1 MTARITSL
9 ADVHPRPR
17 TIAIGMFD
25 GVHRGHRAVIDGAD
39 TVVTFDPHPM
49 AVLRPESVPAQL
61 TSLEQKAEI
70 LGDLGVHELVLVPFT
85 AETAA
90 LTAERFVDEVIVDR
104 LDARGVRI
112 GENFRFGH
120 AAAGTPELLSRDSRF
135 DTTVVPVLTLEDD
148 VVSSTR
154 VRRLVSEG
162 EVAAAARLLGA
173 PYTLDGTVVQ
183 GEQRG
188 RTLGFPTANLFP
200 PPGRV
205 LPDHGVYAC
214 RATVDGDELVRPA
227 AVSIGVRPQ
236 FESRFGVLVEA
247 YLLDFDGDLYG
258 RRLELEF
265 LDRLRGE
272 QKFAGV
278 DELIAQIQRDA
289 DETRRIVTA

>member
-1 MTARITSL
+1 MTARITAL

-25 GVHRGHRAVIDGAD
+25 GVHLGHRAVIDGAD

-49 AVLRPESVPAQL
+49 AVLRPQNVPGQL
-61 TSLEQKAEI
+61 TTLEQKAEI
-70 LGDLGVHELVLVPFT
+70 LGALGVQELVLVPFT
-85 AETAA
+85 PEMAA
-90 LTAERFVDEVIVDR
+90 LTAEEFVDDVIVDR

-112 GENFRFGH
+112 GENFRFGR
-120 AAAGTPELLSRDSRF
+120 AALGTPELLAADSRF
-135 DTTVVPVLTLEDD
+135 DTTVVPVLTVDGD

-154 VRRLVSEG
+154 IRRLIAEG
-162 EVAAAARLLGA
+162 DVQAAARLLGS
-173 PYTLDGTVVQ
+173 PYTLGGTVVQ

-214 RATVDGDELVRPA
+214 RATVDDVVHPA

-236 FESRFGVLVEA
+236 FETRLGVLVEA
-247 YLLDFDGDLYG
+247 YLLDYSGILYG
-258 RRLELEF
+258 QQIELEF
-265 LDRLRGE
+265 LDHLRGE

-278 DELIAQIQRDA
+278 DELIAQIQRDV
-289 DETRRIVTA
+289 DDTRRIAAA

>member
-49 AVLRPESVPAQL
+49 AILRPDHVPPQL

-90 LTAERFVDEVIVDR
+90 LTAEAFVDDVIVDR

-135 DTTVVPVLTLEDD
+135 DTTVVPVLTLDGD

-154 VRRLVSEG
+154 VRRLVAEG
-162 EVAAAARLLGA
+162 DVATAARLLGA
-173 PYTLDGTVVQ
+173 PYALHGPVVQ

-188 RTLGFPTANLFP
+188 RTLGFPTANLLP
-200 PPGRV
+200 PDGRV

-214 RATVDGDELVRPA
+214 RATVDGELTRAA
-227 AVSIGVRPQ
+227 AVSIGLRPQ

-247 YLLDFDGDLYG
+247 YLLDFDGDLYD
-258 RRLELEF
+258 RQLELTF
-265 LDRLRGE
+265 LQRLRGE
-272 QKFAGV
+272 QTFASV
-278 DELIAQIQRDA
+278 DELIAQIQRDT
-289 DETRRIVTA
+289 DQTRRIVTV

>member
-9 ADVHPRPR
+9 DDVHPRPR

-25 GVHRGHRAVIDGAD
+25 GVHLGHRAVIDGAD

-49 AVLRPESVPAQL
+49 AVLRPQDVPGQL
-61 TSLEQKAEI
+61 TSLQQKAEI
-70 LGDLGVHELVLVPFT
+70 LGNLGVQELVLVPFT
-85 AETAA
+85 RETAA
-90 LTAERFVDEVIVDR
+90 LTAEQFVDEVIVAR

-112 GENFRFGH
+112 GENFRFGR
-120 AAAGTPELLSRDSRF
+120 AAAGTPDLLAADSRF
-135 DTTVVPVLTLEDD
+135 DTTVVPVLTLDGD

-154 VRRLVSEG
+154 VRRLVADG
-162 EVAAAARLLGA
+162 DMAAAAKLLGS
-173 PYTLDGTVVQ
+173 PYALTGTVVQ

-200 PPGRV
+200 PLGRV

-214 RATVDGDELVRPA
+214 RATVNDEIVRPA

-236 FESRFGVLVEA
+236 FETRLGVLVEA
-247 YLLDFDGDLYG
+247 YLLDFSGVLYG
-258 RRLELEF
+258 QHLELEF

-272 QKFAGV
+272 QKFSGV
-278 DELIAQIQRDA
+278 DELVAQIQRDVDA
-289 DETRRIVTA
+289 TRRIAAA

>member
-1 MTARITSL
+1 VTARITSL

-49 AVLRPESVPAQL
+49 AVLRPENVPAQL

-70 LGDLGVHELVLVPFT
+70 LGELGVHELVLVPFT
-85 AETAA
+85 TETAA
-90 LTAERFVDEVIVDR
+90 LTAERFVDDVIVDR

-120 AAAGTPELLSRDSRF
+120 AAAGTPELLARDSRF
-135 DTTVVPVLTLEDD
+135 DTTVVPVLTLDGD

-154 VRRLVSEG
+154 VRRLVG
-162 EVAAAARLLGA
+162 DGDVADATRLLGA
-173 PYTLDGTVVQ
+173 PYALQGTVVQ

-214 RATVDGDELVRPA
+214 RATVDDELTRPA

-236 FESRFGVLVEA
+236 FESRFGVLIEA
-247 YLLDFDGDLYG
+247 YLLDFDSDLYG
-258 RRLELEF
+258 REIELAFVE
-265 LDRLRGE
+265 RLRGE
-272 QKFAGV
+272 QTFSGV
-278 DELIAQIQRDA
+278 DELIAQIQRDT

>member
-9 ADVHPRPR
+9 ADVRPRPR

-39 TVVTFDPHPM
+39 TVVTFDPHPL
-49 AVLRPESVPAQL
+49 AVLRPASVPSQL
-61 TSLEQKAEI
+61 TTLQQKAQI
-70 LGDLGVHELVLVPFT
+70 LGGLGVHELVLVPFT
-85 AETAA
+85 HETAA
-90 LTAERFVDEVIVDR
+90 LAAEAFVDDVIVDR

-120 AAAGTPELLSRDSRF
+120 AAAGTPELLARDSRF
-135 DTTVVPVLTLEDD
+135 DTTVVPVLTLDGD
-148 VVSSTR
+148 AVSSTR
-154 VRRLVSEG
+154 IRRLIADGDVR
-162 EVAAAARLLGA
+162 AAAQLLGS
-173 PYTLDGTVVQ
+173 PYALDGTVVQ

-214 RATVDGDELVRPA
+214 RAVVKDAAYPA

-236 FESRFGVLVEA
+236 FETRLGVLVEA
-247 YLLDFDGDLYG
+247 HLLDYSGVLYG
-258 RRLELEF
+258 QHLELEF

-272 QKFAGV
+272 QTFAGV
-278 DELIAQIQRDA
+278 DALIAQIQRDV
-289 DETRRIVTA
+289 DDTRRIATA

>member
-1 MTARITSL
+1 MSARITAL

-49 AVLRPESVPAQL
+49 AVLRPQDVPAQL
-61 TSLEQKAEI
+61 TTLEQKAQI

-85 AETAA
+85 RETAA
-90 LTAERFVDEVIVDR
+90 LSAEAFVDDVIVKR

-112 GENFRFGH
+112 GENFRFGR
-120 AAAGTPELLSRDSRF
+120 AAAGTPELLAADSRF
-135 DTTVVPVLTLEDD
+135 DTTIVPVLTVDGD

-154 VRRLVSEG
+154 IRRLI
-162 EVAAAARLLGA
+162 AAGDVHTAARLLGT
-173 PYTLDGTVVQ
+173 PYVLGGTVVQ
-183 GEQRG
+183 GDQRG
-188 RTLGFPTANLFP
+188 RVLGFPTANLLP

-214 RATVDGDELVRPA
+214 RVKVDDDVLAA

-236 FESRFGVLVEA
+236 FESRLGVLVEA
-247 YLLDFDGDLYG
+247 HVLDYSGVLYG
-258 RRLELEF
+258 QRIELEF
-265 LDRLRGE
+265 LERLRGE
-272 QKFAGV
+272 QQFAGV
-278 DELIAQIQRDA
+278 AELVTQIQCDV
-289 DETRRIVTA
+289 DDTRRIATP

>member
-9 ADVHPRPR
+9 GDVHPRPR

-49 AVLRPESVPAQL
+49 AVLRPESVPGQL
-61 TSLEQKAEI
+61 TTLEQKAEI
-70 LGDLGVHELVLVPFT
+70 LGELGVHELVLVPFT
-85 AETAA
+85 RETAA
-90 LTAERFVDEVIVDR
+90 LSAEQFVDQVIVDR

-120 AAAGTPELLSRDSRF
+120 AAAGTPELLAQDSRF
-135 DTTVVPVLTLEDD
+135 DTTVVPVLTLDGD

-154 VRRLVSEG
+154 IRRLVGEG
-162 EVAAAARLLGA
+162 EMAEAARLLGS
-173 PYTLDGTVVQ
+173 PYTLNGTVVL

-188 RTLGFPTANLFP
+188 RTLGFPTANLLP

-205 LPDHGVYAC
+205 LPAHGVYAC
-214 RATVDGDELVRPA
+214 RATVGDDLIRPA

-236 FESRFGVLVEA
+236 FETRLGVLVEA
-247 YLLDFDGDLYG
+247 YLLDFDGSLYDQQ
-258 RRLELEF
+258 LELEF
-265 LDRLRGE
+265 LERLRGE

-278 DELIAQIQRDA
+278 DELVAQIQRDV
-289 DETRRIVTA
+289 DETRRIAAV